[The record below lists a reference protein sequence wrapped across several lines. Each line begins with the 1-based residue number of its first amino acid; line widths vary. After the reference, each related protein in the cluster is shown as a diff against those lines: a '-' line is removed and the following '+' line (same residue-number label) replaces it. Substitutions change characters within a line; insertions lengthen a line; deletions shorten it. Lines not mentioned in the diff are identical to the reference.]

1 MLEYIV
7 NYFLFLENR
16 IGGVMVSVFKSRLGQ
31 TKYSKIDISRTSAKN
46 TELRNQSKDWLAQ
59 NQDYVSEL
67 SDTSSHSV
75 LG

>member
-7 NYFLFLENR
+7 SYFIFLVNR
-16 IGGVMVSVFKSRLGQ
+16 IGGVMVSVLKSRLGQ
-31 TKYSKIDISRTSAKN
+31 TKYSKIGISRTFAKN
-46 TELRNQSKDWLAQ
+46 TELRNQSKDWLSQ